1 MPNITVQFNDG
12 SSHVYEGVP
21 ESVTREQA
29 AARAQKDFGK
39 TIVAMD
45 RDTETSGSNTK
56 AKPSFLARHGRDIA
70 VGAGGVIGGMVGL
83 PAAGLAAIP
92 TLGLGGIATEAA
104 GMGLGAGMGGQA
116 YDLAQRLMGHKE
128 TLTPG
133 QRVGQ
138 ALGDVTSNAAMA
150 PAGRMIGAAVPVV
163 AKAAAPYARNIIEA
177 IPGSSA
183 KATRLAKGLIES
195 AKGTATQRAAAAG
208 TSAKTNQAIA
218 EQARAKAAEFGAVE
232 NPSINSVGQVR
243 DPAEIGGPLQQTATN
258 EERNLIAQRA
268 NADKILR
275 NTRDQ
280 IVSEN
285 EAKGLNITNTPTYK
299 TALNTLAGWKTAP
312 GKAPELGV
320 QKVYEGILERISPQR
335 IELNPQEAKT
345 AVSQGVKVIQDGGK
359 IYREFKPT
367 FQNVDSARRFLG
379 DVFSG
384 KVEGY
389 GAISSLEKQKLYGVL
404 KNIEEEYVGAAQPR
418 LQANWRQ
425 KTGEL
430 VDFDTKIGKKLTGT
444 QPGTDIPS
452 QTPEA
457 IANAAFG
464 GTLKGAADY
473 DQLVAALRG
482 NERVARKAASDYV
495 ATQLEGKTYDQAAKT
510 VDRLRPMLKNER
522 LADLLSRTD
531 SYLSKLQNGETSAK
545 NAIAEISTAN
555 KASISAERAAANQA
569 KHLNAVTDLIA
580 SQKAPKEGAAA
591 AMKYFENLSKI
602 PVEKGGISPDQYAKI
617 RNEYF
622 AIDFSKPEAAKAA
635 IKKWSSRAAKGTAYL
650 GAAALGLNAVKKII
664 GNPTSALS
672 EFEQE

>member
-21 ESVTREQA
+21 EGVTREQA

-45 RDTETSGSNTK
+45 RNTGTSGSDTK
-56 AKPSFLARHGRDIA
+56 AKPSFLARHGREMA
-70 VGAGGVIGGMVGL
+70 VGAGGVIGGIVAL
-83 PAAGLAAIP
+83 PAAGLASIP

-104 GMGLGAGMGGQA
+104 GVGLGAGMGGQA
-116 YDLAQRLMGHKE
+116 YDAIQQMMGRKN
-128 TLTPG
+128 TMTAG
-133 QRVGQ
+133 QRVAQ
-138 ALGDVTSNAAMA
+138 ALGDVTGNAAMA
-150 PAGRMIGAAVPVV
+150 PAGRMIGAAIPVV

-218 EQARAKAAEFGAVE
+218 EQARAKAAEFGAIE
-232 NPSINSVGQVR
+232 KPSISSVGQVR
-243 DPAEIGGPLQQTATN
+243 DPAEIGGPLQQTGTN

-268 NADKILR
+268 NTDKVLR
-275 NTRDQ
+275 NTENR

-285 EAKGLNITNTPTYK
+285 EAKGLNITKTPTYK
-299 TALNTLAGWKTAP
+299 AAVNTLNGWKTAP
-312 GKAPELGV
+312 GKAPEIGV

-335 IELNPQEAKT
+335 IELDLKEAKS
-345 AVSQGVKVIQDGGK
+345 AVSQGVKIIKDGKK
-359 IYREFKPT
+359 IYREFQPT
-367 FQNVDSARRFLG
+367 FKNIDSARRYLG
-379 DVFSG
+379 DVFNG
-384 KVEGY
+384 KLEGY
-389 GAISSLEKQKLYGVL
+389 GAIDKIEKQKLYGIL
-404 KNIEEEYVGAAQPR
+404 QNIEEEYVGVAHPR

-510 VDRLRPMLKNER
+510 VGRLRPMLKNER

-531 SYLSKLQNGETSAK
+531 SYLSKLQSGETSSK

-555 KASISAERAAANQA
+555 KAAISAERAAANQT

-580 SQKAPKEGAAA
+580 AQKAPKEGAAA

-602 PVEKGGISPDQYAKI
+602 PVEKGGISPAEYAKI
-617 RNEYF
+617 RNEYS

-635 IKKWSSRAAKGTAYL
+635 IKKWSYRSAKGTAYL
-650 GAAALGLNAVKKII
+650 GAAALGLNTVKRII
-664 GNPTSALS
+664 GNPASALS
-672 EFEQE
+672 EVE